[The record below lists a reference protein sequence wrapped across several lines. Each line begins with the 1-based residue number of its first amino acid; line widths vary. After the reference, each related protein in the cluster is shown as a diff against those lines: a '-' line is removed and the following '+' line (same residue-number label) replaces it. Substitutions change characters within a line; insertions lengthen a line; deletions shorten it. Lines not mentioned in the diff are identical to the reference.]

1 MTEKEILEKL
11 RKEIDSRSP
20 DDFESIERKIK
31 NKNNFFPI
39 VFKVISATAAAILLP
54 VITVNLTKNMNPL
67 DKSQNQLAQM
77 TTVESSNTTSTTF
90 SESVIYTDATVTT
103 PPVDTSAV
111 TTQIPT
117 VTTFTQL
124 PPSVVETI
132 ETTETIKTDE
142 TVKTE
147 VSSDI
152 SSNIP
157 EDITVSPS
165 SSASQ
170 STNSISS
177 VTNEKPVTI
186 TVRPVTT
193 TKITTIKTTT
203 PPTIATKPGT
213 SLTYPIP
220 VTTQKTTVPTIIQS
234 TAEPDITDPLV
245 SEETV
250 LVTTKPSLAETD
262 IATNPQIT
270 TVPATSEFPVQSAF
284 PDTPAILP
292 GAPGMLPPPT
302 TTALP
307 VITVPCTSPTSISEI
322 ISPTDQPIVGITPPI
337 SSFSVYRI
345 SSDNSS
351 ANESNNTSND
361 ISSSPPSNI
370 LDTYQFS
377 DGENLYTIYFVSQ
390 YRVKVKFENVTKIY
404 TVQEIL
410 SSRMISIKE
419 LCKNGLPAIITSIS

>member
-31 NKNNFFPI
+31 NQKNFFPI

-67 DKSQNQLAQM
+67 DKSKNQLAQM
-77 TTVESSNTTSTTF
+77 TTVESSGNQTTTF
-90 SESVIYTDATVTT
+90 SESVTYTDATVTT
-103 PPVDTSAV
+103 PPIDTSAV

-124 PPSVVETI
+124 PPSVV

-157 EDITVSPS
+157 EDITVPPS

-170 STNSISS
+170 STNNISS
-177 VTNEKPVTI
+177 VTHEKPVTI

-203 PPTIATKPGT
+203 PPIIVTKPST

-220 VTTQKTTVPTIIQS
+220 ATTKKTTIPTIMQT
-234 TAEPDITDPLV
+234 TAEPDIAEPLV
-245 SEETV
+245 SGESV
-250 LVTTKPSLAETD
+250 LVTTKPSFAEDD
-262 IATNPQIT
+262 IASNPQIT
-270 TVPATSEFPVQSAF
+270 TVPTTSEIPVQSAV
-284 PDTPAILP
+284 PDTPSILP
-292 GAPGMLPPPT
+292 GAPEQVTTVAFPT
-302 TTALP
+302 
-307 VITVPCTSPTSISEI
+307 VTVPCTSPTVSDSISET
-322 ISPTDQPIVGITPPI
+322 ISPTDHPSGGMTAPIL
-337 SSFSVYRI
+337 SFSVYRI

-351 ANESNNTSND
+351 AGESNNTSND
-361 ISSSPPSNI
+361 ISSSPSSNI

-377 DGENLYTIYFVSQ
+377 DGKNLYTIYFVSQ

-404 TVQEIL
+404 TIQEIL
-410 SSRMISIKE
+410 SSRIISIKE
-419 LCKNGLPAIITSIS
+419 LCKNGLPAMITSIS

>member
-11 RKEIDSRSP
+11 RKEIDLRSP

-67 DKSQNQLAQM
+67 DKSKNQLAQM

-124 PPSVVETI
+124 PSSVVETI
-132 ETTETIKTDE
+132 ETVETI
-142 TVKTE
+142 KTE

-152 SSNIP
+152 SSNNIP
-157 EDITVSPS
+157 EDITVPLS

-177 VTNEKPVTI
+177 VTSEKPVTI

-220 VTTQKTTVPTIIQS
+220 VTTKKTTVPTIIQS

-245 SEETV
+245 PEETV

-292 GAPGMLPPPT
+292 PGAPGMLPPPT

-307 VITVPCTSPTSISEI
+307 VITVPCTSPTSISAI
-322 ISPTDQPIVGITPPI
+322 ISPSDQPIVGITPPI

-351 ANESNNTSND
+351 AGESNNTSND
-361 ISSSPPSNI
+361 ISSSPSSNI

-377 DGENLYTIYFVSQ
+377 DGKNLYTIYFVSQ

-419 LCKNGLPAIITSIS
+419 LCKNGLPAMITSIS

>member
-67 DKSQNQLAQM
+67 NKSQNQLAQM
-77 TTVESSNTTSTTF
+77 TTVESSCTTSTTF

-103 PPVDTSAV
+103 PPVDTSTV

-132 ETTETIKTDE
+132 ETVETIKTD
-142 TVKTE
+142 

-152 SSNIP
+152 SSNNIP
-157 EDITVSPS
+157 EDITVPLS

-177 VTNEKPVTI
+177 VTSEKPVTI

-220 VTTQKTTVPTIIQS
+220 VTTKKTTVPTIIQS

-245 SEETV
+245 PEENV
-250 LVTTKPSLAETD
+250 SVTTKPSLAETD

-292 GAPGMLPPPT
+292 PGAPGMLPPPT

-307 VITVPCTSPTSISEI
+307 VITVPCTSPTSISDI

-351 ANESNNTSND
+351 ANESDNTSND
-361 ISSSPPSNI
+361 ISSSPSSNI

-419 LCKNGLPAIITSIS
+419 LCKNGLPAMITSIS